1 MFGILSN
8 MLFVNNILR
17 LPLLERIR
25 VFCEKN
31 QHSEQLNEANEEQ
44 TQKFVDST
52 DSDSQE
58 NHNE

>member
-25 VFCEKN
+25 VFCDKN
-31 QHSEQLNEANEEQ
+31 HHSELNEESEEQ
-44 TQKFVDST
+44 NNRVIDST

-58 NHNE
+58 KHQE

>member
-25 VFCEKN
+25 VFCDQNNYTELN
-31 QHSEQLNEANEEQ
+31 QEYQDQISRAI
-44 TQKFVDST
+44 DST
-52 DSDSQE
+52 DSDNEEQHQE
-58 NHNE
+58 